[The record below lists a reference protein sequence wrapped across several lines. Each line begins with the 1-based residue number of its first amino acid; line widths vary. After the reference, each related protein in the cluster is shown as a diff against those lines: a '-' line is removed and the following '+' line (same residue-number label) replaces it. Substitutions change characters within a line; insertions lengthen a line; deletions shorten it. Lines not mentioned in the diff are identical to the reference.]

1 MLDEAIAHADAR
13 AARYF
18 NRELSWLQ
26 FDERV
31 LNEAVRQRHPLLE
44 RVKFVAISDT
54 NLDEFMMVRVSGLH
68 EQVQAGI
75 TEPAPDGMSPD
86 EQLAVIRPAIQRLM
100 DAQRA
105 CLSVELLPALEAA
118 GVRLTTLDQI
128 GPEGRAAL
136 DRTFERDVFPVCTPL
151 GFDPGHPF
159 PFISN
164 LSVSLAVVLDDP
176 EGNRRFA
183 RVKIP
188 TVLPRLI
195 PAPSGRNT
203 AWVWLD
209 ELIVANLDKLF
220 PGMVIREV
228 HPFRVI
234 RDADVQIQDLEA
246 GDLLESVQ
254 ASLERRR
261 FGSVVALQ
269 LNSTMPHYLRTLLIE
284 KLPVD
289 PADVYVVDGPLGLGA
304 LMELTKI
311 QRPDLKDSPFHPRT
325 PPLLRESDIF
335 SVIRDHDLLLHHPFD
350 SFDPI
355 VELLQQAASDPS
367 VLAVKQTLYRVGA
380 HSPVVEALLRAA
392 DRGKQVAVLVELKAR
407 FDEEN
412 SIEWARALERAG
424 VHVTYGLLGLKTHGK
439 LLLIV
444 RRDREGL
451 RRYVHVGTGNYNP
464 STARL
469 YTDLGLL
476 TCRTEL
482 AADVS
487 ELFNF
492 LTGYSRQTSY
502 RKLLVAPYSIRKG
515 IVDRIEREIAVH
527 QREGGGRIIMKMNQL
542 VDGPC
547 VDALGRAAEA
557 GVEVDLLVR
566 GINVLRRDRPEIAA
580 RLRVQSVLGRFL
592 EHTRIFYYRNG
603 GADEVLL
610 GSADLMP
617 RNLDHRVE
625 VLAPIDDPELRR
637 IVRDEILGQYLR
649 DQAGSYFLDTD
660 GQYLRP
666 DGGFDV
672 QAELLRQ
679 SATEDPT
686 VTPLTGALA
695 LIHRDDLE

>member
-1 MLDEAIAHADAR
+1 MLRDATPPREA
-13 AARYF
+13 AACRYF

-26 FDERV
+26 FNQRV
-31 LNEAVRQRHPLLE
+31 LNEAKRSRHPLLE

-54 NLDEFMMVRVSGLH
+54 NLDEFLMVRVSGLL
-68 EQVQAGI
+68 EQVQARV
-75 TEPAPDGMSPD
+75 TDLSPDGMTPE
-86 EQLAVIRPAIQRLM
+86 EQLAALRPAILAVMRDQRT
-100 DAQRA
+100 
-105 CLSVELLPALEAA
+105 CLREQLLPALEVA
-118 GVRLTTLDQI
+118 GVRLVSLDQV
-128 GPEGRAAL
+128 GPGGRAAL
-136 DRTFERDVFPVCTPL
+136 DRYFEQEVFPICTPL

-164 LSVSLAVVLDDP
+164 LSVSLAVVLEDP

-188 TVLPRLI
+188 TVIPRLI
-195 PAPSGRNT
+195 PVPGEREST
-203 AWVWLD
+203 FVWLD
-209 ELIVANLDKLF
+209 ELLVANLDKLF
-220 PGMVIREV
+220 PGMAIREV

-234 RDADVQIQDLEA
+234 RNADVQIQDLEA

-269 LNSTMPHYLRTLLIE
+269 ITPTMPEFLRTLLIE

-289 PADVYVVDGPLGLGA
+289 PADVYTIDPPLGLGA
-304 LMELTKI
+304 LMELTSI
-311 QRPDLKDSPFHPRT
+311 NRADLKDPPFHPRV
-325 PPLLRESDIF
+325 PPLLRESDLF
-335 SVIRDHDLLLHHPFD
+335 SVIRDHDILLHHPFD
-350 SFDPI
+350 SFEPI
-355 VELLQQAASDPS
+355 VELLQQAAADPA

-412 SIEWARALERAG
+412 NIEWARALERAG
-424 VHVTYGLLGLKTHGK
+424 VHVTYGLLGLKVHAK

-451 RRYVHVGTGNYNP
+451 RRYVHIGTGNYNP
-464 STARL
+464 TTARL
-469 YTDLGLL
+469 YSDLSLL
-476 TCRTEL
+476 TCRPEV

-515 IVDRIEREIAVH
+515 IIDRIEREIAHHH
-527 QREGGGRIIMKMNQL
+527 QAGGGHIIMKMNQL
-542 VDGPC
+542 VDVAC
-547 VDALGRAAEA
+547 VDALRRAAMA
-557 GVEVDLLVR
+557 GVRVDLIVR
-566 GINVLRRDRPEIAA
+566 GINVLPRNDPAVAA
-580 RLRVQSVLGRFL
+580 NLQLRSILGRFL
-592 EHTRIFYYRNG
+592 EHSRAYYFRNG
-603 GADEVLL
+603 GEEEVWI

-625 VLAPIDDPELRR
+625 VLAPVEDPELRR
-637 IVRDEILGQYLR
+637 LLRDELLALYLR
-649 DQAGSYFLDTD
+649 DERGSYL
-660 GQYLRP
+660 LEP
-666 DGGFDV
+666 DGSYREPPETGFDV
-672 QAELLRQ
+672 QEALLRQ
-679 SATEDPT
+679 AAAEEP
-686 VTPLTGALA
+686 VLTPLTGAFSREE
-695 LIHRDDLE
+695 IDT

>member
-1 MLDEAIAHADAR
+1 
-13 AARYF
+13 
-18 NRELSWLQ
+18 
-26 FDERV
+26 
-31 LNEAVRQRHPLLE
+31 LE

-54 NLDEFMMVRVSGLH
+54 NLDEFMMVRVSGLL
-68 EQVQAGI
+68 EQVRADVI
-75 TEPAPDGMSPD
+75 ERTPDGLTPE
-86 EQLAVIRPAIQRLM
+86 EQLSRIRPAILALM
-100 DAQRA
+100 KAQRA
-105 CLSVELLPALEAA
+105 CLRDRLLPALAA
-118 GVRLTTLDQI
+118 AQIRLTTLDELS
-128 GPEGRAAL
+128 PRARNEL
-136 DRTFERDVFPVCTPL
+136 DRYFEREVFPVCTPL

-164 LSVSLAVVLDDP
+164 LSVSLAITLEDP

-195 PAPSGRNT
+195 QAPT
-203 AWVWLD
+203 EAETTFVWLD
-209 ELIVANLDKLF
+209 DLIVANLDKLF
-220 PGMVIREV
+220 PGMTIREV
-228 HPFRVI
+228 HTFRVI
-234 RDADVQIQDLEA
+234 RDADIHIQDLEA

-269 LNSTMPHYLRTLLIE
+269 ITPSMPDYLRTLLIE

-304 LMELTKI
+304 LMELTRI
-311 QRPDLKDSPFHPRT
+311 NRPDLKDPPFHPRT
-325 PPLLRESDIF
+325 PALLRESDIF

-355 VELLQQAASDPS
+355 VDLLNQAAYDPA

-412 SIEWARALERAG
+412 NIEWARSLERAG
-424 VHVTYGLLGLKTHGK
+424 VHVTYGLLGLKTHCK

-451 RRYVHVGTGNYNP
+451 RRYVHIGTGNYNP

-476 TCRTEL
+476 TCRPEI

-492 LTGYSRQTSY
+492 LTGYSRQTRY
-502 RKLLVAPYSIRKG
+502 RRLLVAPYTIRRG
-515 IVDRIEREIAVH
+515 ILDRIEREIDAH
-527 QREGGGRIIMKMNQL
+527 RRLGKGRIIMKMNQL
-542 VDGPC
+542 VDIAC
-547 VDALGRAAEA
+547 VDALTRAAEA

-566 GINVLRRDRPEIAA
+566 GINVLRRDCPTVADH
-580 RLRVQSVLGRFL
+580 LRVQSVLGRFL
-592 EHTRIFYYRNG
+592 EHSRIYYFHNG
-603 GADEVLL
+603 GDEEILI

-625 VLAPIDDPELRR
+625 VLAPIDDPDLRR
-637 IVRDEILGQYLR
+637 TIRDDILLQYLR
-649 DQAGSYFLDTD
+649 DEAGSYFLEPD
-660 GQYLRP
+660 GHYRLP

-672 QAELLRQ
+672 QLELLRH
-679 SATEDPT
+679 AAMEEAT
-686 VTPLTGALA
+686 VTPLTGSFSQT
-695 LIHRDDLE
+695 HRDDLDS